1 MRIAMASPYP
11 QVAVRPIAD
20 AGSGTDTNMPDI
32 FTDTTR
38 DGIYQ
43 AGQPQP
49 PPTLVSK
56 INIVAA
62 VSTARSLYMHRP
74 QREQDL

>member
-20 AGSGTDTNMPDI
+20 AGSGTDTNMPD
-32 FTDTTR
+32 TTR

-56 INIVAA
+56 INIAAA